1 MTGWYSSSWKA
12 RSLEYGE
19 GGGFPPPFSYATKQS
34 GGDKTHRP
42 PDTAARLRPTKQL
55 VCFTTERAVCDNSSF
70 QSDNLIIEHYE
81 LFLYHHV
88 FVVVS
93 EKPVLESA
101 SLSNLI
107 EKVCQGI
114 PLEQPTAECVL
125 NATGAAVG
133 DDVVHVPT
141 CFVQCFSCGP
151 VFVLAGQFLFP
162 PGAVID
168 SVESACGVELP
179 QLSLI
184 VRIIRFQNAVPD
196 IVAAGAAHG
205 KYPLSADV
213 IKLAPHQMQDAGA
226 YGLYQAAVPLADWIV
241 AEQIIV
247 FMVSADEQRGK
258 GSGLQPVQPLLL
270 RIAAI
275 PDTAEVPVVLNSG

>member
-42 PDTAARLRPTKQL
+42 PDTAARLRPTKQP

-114 PLEQPTAECVL
+114 PSE
-125 NATGAAVG
+125 
-133 DDVVHVPT
+133 
-141 CFVQCFSCGP
+141 
-151 VFVLAGQFLFP
+151 
-162 PGAVID
+162 
-168 SVESACGVELP
+168 
-179 QLSLI
+179 
-184 VRIIRFQNAVPD
+184 
-196 IVAAGAAHG
+196 
-205 KYPLSADV
+205 
-213 IKLAPHQMQDAGA
+213 
-226 YGLYQAAVPLADWIV
+226 
-241 AEQIIV
+241 
-247 FMVSADEQRGK
+247 
-258 GSGLQPVQPLLL
+258 
-270 RIAAI
+270 
-275 PDTAEVPVVLNSG
+275 